1 VANKKET
8 WDNINRLIVVVILA
22 TVAYL
27 VIVDTNQQVTEI
39 EEQTLKQRVIQN
51 SQTSVLVAQ
60 PNYLCPYLNG
70 GQFVGSDH
78 NCNVCHTM
86 ADVMNK
92 LSKATHHYTNIQ
104 GIIPQN
110 GFQNVTTGFLEPA
123 LPGYVAMLPG
133 RLNQDIQRV
142 KVTEKIWQEGHW
154 IGLEVGPLTPALA
167 QANGIPQGIKGV
179 LVDEVTLLAAASGI
193 IAGDV
198 ITAINDKATGDL
210 YAFKEATRP
219 IAMSNRAVVT
229 VYRGGQYKRID
240 VISNE
245 ELGLAQMEAAPMIN
259 ATDPSPHGYYGA
271 CEKCHAIAKTVKNTG
286 QMAKDGGDVL
296 TKKAPPIKWGVK
308 APHGNRGVCVNC
320 HTVIQ

>member
-1 VANKKET
+1 MGPFWKYI
-8 WDNINRLIVVVILA
+8 NILSLILIILLA
-22 TVAYL
+22 
-27 VIVDTNQQVTEI
+27 
-39 EEQTLKQRVIQN
+39 
-51 SQTSVLVAQ
+51 
-60 PNYLCPYLNG
+60 
-70 GQFVGSDH
+70 
-78 NCNVCHTM
+78 
-86 ADVMNK
+86 
-92 LSKATHHYTNIQ
+92 
-104 GIIPQN
+104 
-110 GFQNVTTGFLEPA
+110 
-123 LPGYVAMLPG
+123 GYVAYNRSTANQMEIEDPTVMQPTKPAEGLFSKIKQLLFPDKQVVNTPIDNKPLLKQPEPEPMPRLEVPMELQEHLPK
-133 RLNQDIQRV
+133 IQRQPMV
-142 KVTEKIWQEGHW
+142 TGPGFVAGTEVMVNMPVVTEKIWQEGHW

-320 HTVIQ
+320 HTVI